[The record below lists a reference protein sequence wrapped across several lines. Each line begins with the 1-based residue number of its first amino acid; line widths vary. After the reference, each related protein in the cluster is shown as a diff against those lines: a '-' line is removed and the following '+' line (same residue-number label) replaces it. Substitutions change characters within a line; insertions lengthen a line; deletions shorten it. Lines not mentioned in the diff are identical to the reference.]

1 MVNSIL
7 NNLNPTLTMDKFFN
21 KTPIILEKLVKWI
34 NLIRKTLQTY
44 LQNIPNC
51 IIILKQFIK
60 RELNLT
66 NLPFQES
73 DCKDNVLIFLKI
85 SNI

>member
-7 NNLNPTLTMDKFFN
+7 NKPNPTLTMDKFFN

-73 DCKDNVLIFLKI
+73 DCKDNVLIFLKLR
-85 SNI
+85 NI

>member
-7 NNLNPTLTMDKFFN
+7 NKPNPTLTMDKFFN

-34 NLIRKTLQTY
+34 NLIRKALQTY

-85 SNI
+85 INI